1 MGSQFCEYILQIII
15 KQETVGFGGLHQTVH
30 DGTGLGTTDGIHIDP
45 VLTADSEGADGTFCR
60 VVVHGNITVIQ
71 KDTETRFL
79 IQTVLQGFVGVATG
93 WNGLHG
99 SGQKPVE
106 FLIED
111 VQADLCGA
119 HHPVGHGVGLKS
131 YPTVLITAGLPFQRK
146 MIVVFPIDDGNHQR
160 GRGDAVAEEIRG
172 TSGLN
177 NAAVIVPGGVV
188 VDMVLIHK
196 ESLGDDGQ
204 TLIASDP
211 PVRFYDRRNA
221 GS

>member
-15 KQETVGFGGLHQTVH
+15 NPETVGFGGLHQTVH

-45 VLTADSEGADGTFCR
+45 VLTVDSERADGTLSR
-60 VVVHGNITVIQ
+60 VVVHGNITVMQ
-71 KDTETRFL
+71 KDTEIRFL

-111 VQADLCGA
+111 VQ
-119 HHPVGHGVGLKS
+119 
-131 YPTVLITAGLPFQRK
+131 
-146 MIVVFPIDDGNHQR
+146 
-160 GRGDAVAEEIRG
+160 
-172 TSGLN
+172 
-177 NAAVIVPGGVV
+177 